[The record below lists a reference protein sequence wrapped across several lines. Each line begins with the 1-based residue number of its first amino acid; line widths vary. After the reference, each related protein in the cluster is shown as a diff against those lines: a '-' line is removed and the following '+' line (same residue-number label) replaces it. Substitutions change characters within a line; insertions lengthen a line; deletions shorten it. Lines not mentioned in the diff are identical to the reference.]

1 MEPAVIHG
9 MELMEDIL
17 HFQLLNPQEAVR
29 EDLLQLHVNL
39 ALMTLLL
46 PEMVK
51 MVDQVA
57 ELREK
62 ELEELETGHVVADQQ

>member
-1 MEPAVIHG
+1 